1 MAAVNAERGIIRS
14 FDKRQN
20 CPLGKW
26 ETAKLEKMSHFF
38 LTEAIRLD
46 QKAHPLRVLLLVQRG
61 SQDRAALWGRPKYQ
75 EGQ

>member
-26 ETAKLEKMSHFF
+26 EKQLIWANF
-38 LTEAIRLD
+38 LTEAISSD
-46 QKAHPLRVLLLVQRG
+46 QKRPDLLLVQRG
-61 SQDRAALWGRPKYQ
+61 SHGRAALCGQPKYQ